1 MAAELSMRRAATS
14 RKSGV
19 MRRRRDGSGSI
30 VGKLGFGID
39 VGEMFIVRPQVHL
52 LIGGAIA
59 DGRLRLVWRL
69 QA

>member
-1 MAAELSMRRAATS
+1 
-14 RKSGV
+14 
-19 MRRRRDGSGSI
+19 MRRRRDGSWSI